1 MDLLSIALGFILGAL
16 AVWLAAGARQR
27 ARMEEL
33 RKQMEEQS
41 SSRSRAEERSLL
53 LDEQLRKLAEDL
65 AAERGK
71 VLELSSALSK
81 SHADSSNLDEKLRT
95 QKAEI
100 EELHRNITEQFQNI
114 ANRILLDNSQVLK
127 QQHKQEL
134 SDILDP
140 LKEKIDRFER
150 RVDDT
155 HKETIKENQSLKEQI
170 AGLQKLNQS
179 IGEEAKNL
187 TTALKGQS
195 KVQGSWGEIIL
206 ERILEKSGLVK
217 DREYVVQSSMAGED
231 GRRLQPDV
239 IVNLPDNKQLIIDAK
254 VSLNAYDRF
263 CSAGEGEDRDVAL
276 REHLL
281 SIRKHIKE
289 LGQKNY
295 QALYQIKSPDF
306 VFMFV
311 PIEPAF
317 NLAIQTD
324 NELYNDAF
332 ERNIV
337 IISASTLWASL
348 RIIANL
354 WRQENQNRHALEIAR
369 QGGELYDKFVGFVE
383 DLVELGR
390 KMQGAEKSYQ
400 DAMNKLHKGRGNL
413 VRRAE
418 EMRSLGARS
427 AKTLPAGLLER
438 TEDDGKLPDDEEQPP
453 AS

>member
-1 MDLLSIALGFILGAL
+1 MDLLSIALGFVLGAL

-27 ARMEEL
+27 ARMEQL
-33 RKQMEEQS
+33 RKQMEEQN
-41 SSRSRAEERSLL
+41 SSRSRAEERALL
-53 LDEQLRKLAEDL
+53 LDQQLSKLAEDL

-81 SHADSSNLDEKLRT
+81 SRADTSNLDEKLKT

-100 EELHRNITEQFQNI
+100 EELHRNITEQFQSI

-239 IVNLPDNKQLIIDAK
+239 IVNLPDNKQLVIDAK

-263 CSAGEGEDRDVAL
+263 CSAGEGEGRDEAL

-324 NELYNDAF
+324 TELYNDAF

-390 KMQGAEKSYQ
+390 KMQGAEKSYL

-418 EMRSLGARS
+418 EMRSLGART

-438 TEDDGKLPDDEEQPP
+438 TEDEGKLPDDEEQPP